1 MTSFFIA
8 RPLFLLLLAVPMLF
22 WSLKL
27 RKLNSSQKM
36 MSTELFNY
44 FNRENT
50 NKIRRNLK
58 LFVIPWFI
66 GVIALSGPTIVDE
79 DKPIYQNQEM
89 WVWVM
94 DLSNS
99 MLADDIKPSRYMQM
113 RYTLLQLLKKATP
126 NKEIALVVF
135 AGNAYTLLPPT
146 HDFVTLR
153 HYITQLEPSQ
163 IPMQGTDLTRA
174 MLHADKLINDTGMQG
189 NVLILTDGINSED
202 EALAMAKYIS
212 SSNNNYFMDVISTN
226 TGAAL
231 RQANGELL
239 KNQDGDIVV
248 AKTNI
253 KNVELLA
260 KNSPIKIFHGN
271 NEHEI
276 GKIYKYAEAKHD
288 VEIKDVYQQYDLG
301 YYLAIPLL
309 LLVFVFR
316 QGFIFAFIL
325 SFSVISSFLP
335 KDAYASD
342 QEASKLYN
350 QAQYLEAAEQ
360 FEDLVWKGNAYYRAG
375 RYQDAIEAYESS
387 GETDDPVILYNLA
400 NSYAMKGDVN
410 TAILLYQKVQ
420 ETNNSC
426 SFDAKYNED
435 LLHKFQQDDLAKR
448 HEITNSRVDVVSAEN
463 AEDNRCTK
471 DGGCRSINPEGLIRE
486 RLNRMQQH
494 SDHKKGPAEQW

>member
-1 MTSFFIA
+1 MSSFFIA
-8 RPLFLLLLAVPMLF
+8 RPLFLLLLAVPLF
-22 WSLKL
+22 FWFMKL
-27 RKLNSSQKM
+27 RRLTSAQKM
-36 MSTELFNY
+36 MSPEIFNY

-50 NKIRRNLK
+50 RKIRKNLK
-58 LFVIPWFI
+58 LFVIPWI
-66 GVIALSGPTIVDE
+66 LGTIALSGPTIVDE
-79 DKPIYQNQEM
+79 DKPVYQNREM

-146 HDFVTLR
+146 SDFVTLR
-153 HYITQLEPSQ
+153 HYISQLEPSQ

-174 MLHADKLINDTGMQG
+174 LFHADRIITNAGVQG
-189 NVLILTDGINSED
+189 NVLILTDGINSQE
-202 EALAMAKYIS
+202 EALAMAKFINS
-212 SSNNNYFMDVISTN
+212 SPNNFFMDVISTN
-226 TGAAL
+226 TGSAL
-231 RQANGELL
+231 RMANGELL
-239 KNQDGDIVV
+239 KDSDGDIVI
-248 AKTNI
+248 ARANI
-253 KNVELLA
+253 RNVETLA
-260 KNSPIKIFHGN
+260 KNAPVKIFHGS

-276 GKIYKYAEAKHD
+276 GKIFRFAESLQKAA
-288 VEIKDVYQQYDLG
+288 IKDVYQQYDLG
-301 YYLAIPLL
+301 YFLAIPLL

-316 QGFIFAFIL
+316 QGFLFSFAVAATLCSLFTPGK
-325 SFSVISSFLP
+325 V
-335 KDAYASD
+335 YASD
-342 QEASKLYN
+342 ETGSALYN
-350 QAQYLEAAEQ
+350 EARYLEAAEE
-360 FEDLVWKGNAYYRAG
+360 FEDPVWKGNAYYRAG
-375 RYQDAIEAYESS
+375 HYQEAAEAYESS
-387 GETDDPVILYNLA
+387 GRTQNPEVLYNLA

-435 LLHKFQQDDLAKR
+435 LLHRLQQEELSKH
-448 HEITNSRVDVVSAEN
+448 HEITNSRVDVVSVKN

-471 DGGCRSINPEGLIRE
+471 DGGCRSINPEGLIRD
-486 RLNRMQQH
+486 RLLKMQLN